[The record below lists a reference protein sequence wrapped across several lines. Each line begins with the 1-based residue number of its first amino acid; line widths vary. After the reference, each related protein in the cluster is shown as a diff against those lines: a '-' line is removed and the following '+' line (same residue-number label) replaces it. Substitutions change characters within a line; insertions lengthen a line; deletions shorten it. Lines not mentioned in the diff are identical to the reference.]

1 MINLPGEYM
10 NKQFADEMI
19 EQFQTK
25 FFGFALSKCRDL
37 NEAEELAARITCEAY
52 VTLRNMDEIYNWE
65 GYLYKIASNVYA
77 KYVKEQKKNKTK
89 DIDGVEINDTYDFEA
104 DVSHKEE
111 LEQIKKEVAWL
122 GKRHREIVILH
133 YYHNKKLA
141 EIAKQLD
148 IPEGTVKWHLSDAKA
163 QLKKGMSQVRRKGT
177 LGIEP
182 IELKGLGNMGK
193 PGDLGDTS
201 YFLNSKLRQNIA
213 YAAYFEPKTKLEIA
227 EELGVSPV
235 YIEDEVD
242 YLEEYGF
249 LDLLAGQKY
258 RTNIFITD
266 VPGEAFHKS
275 REIDKEIAI
284 QICDL
289 YVPKVLEYLE
299 KSDRTNI
306 YIPNDDWNFYLWS
319 MIPMLVAENNMGSI
333 DWDKLKQ
340 KNYLVKRKDG
350 GEYVALATVYREDWL
365 HDDFYHEMS
374 CGPMYKIMSEDGAN
388 VASWCLSTDF
398 DTREFG
404 WVDHLG
410 SDYSTLYMYLKGE
423 LPKTEGVLDKYIRL
437 YDRGLLVNVNDQDK
451 VNVIV
456 KYMDNLEKD
465 YVKVINN
472 ITLPASDELKENIEK
487 LFQQKINLEKQ
498 YFPKHMHDMLE
509 IYRRASNINVVMV
522 IDELLERGVL
532 KPLTEEQKK
541 GVMNVVYADLLPVR

>member
-1 MINLPGEYM
+1 M

-89 DIDGVEINDTYDFEA
+89 DIDELEIHDTYDFEA

-266 VPGEAFHKS
+266 VPGDVFHKS
-275 REIDKEIAI
+275 REIDKEIAK
-284 QICDL
+284 QICNL
-289 YVPKVLEYLE
+289 YVPEVLNYLE
-299 KSDRTNI
+299 KSGIEHT

-319 MIPMLVAENNMGSI
+319 MIPMLVAEIGMGTI
-333 DWDKLKQ
+333 DWDKLKK
-340 KNYLVKRKDG
+340 KNYWVKRKDG
-350 GEYVALATVYREDWL
+350 GEYVASATVYNEDWL
-365 HDDFYHEMS
+365 HDDLYHEMS
-374 CGPMYKIMSEDGAN
+374 CGPMYKVKCEDGVN
-388 VASWCLSTDF
+388 IASWCLSTDF

-404 WVDHLG
+404 WVDHLE
-410 SDYSTLYMYLKGE
+410 SDYTTLYMYLKGE
-423 LPKTEGVLDKYIRL
+423 LPKTEGVLDKYVRL
-437 YDRGLLVNVNDQDK
+437 YDRGLLVNVDGEDK

-456 KYMDNLEKD
+456 KHMDNLEID
-465 YVKVINN
+465 YVKAIGNV
-472 ITLPASDELKENIEK
+472 TVPASEELKEKIET
-487 LFQQKINLEKQ
+487 LLQQKIQMEKQ

-509 IYRRASNINVVMV
+509 IYRRSSNINVVMV
-522 IDELLERGVL
+522 MDELIERGVL
-532 KPLTEEQKK
+532 KPLTETQKK
-541 GVMNVVYADLLPVR
+541 GVMNVVYTDLLPVS

>member
-1 MINLPGEYM
+1 M

-25 FFGFALSKCRDL
+25 FFGFAISKCRDL
-37 NEAEELAARITCEAY
+37 DEAEELAARITCEAY

-77 KYVKEQKKNKTK
+77 KYVREQKKNQNK
-89 DIDGVEINDTYDFEA
+89 DIDELEIRDTYDFEA

-111 LEQIKKEVAWL
+111 LELIKKEIAWL

-133 YYHNKKLA
+133 YYHNKKLP
-141 EIAKQLD
+141 EIADQLG

-163 QLKKGMSQVRRKGT
+163 QLKKGMSQMRRKGT

-182 IELKGLGNMGK
+182 VEFKGLGNLGK

-266 VPGEAFHKS
+266 VPAVAFHKS
-275 REIDKEIAI
+275 REIDKEIAK

-299 KSDRTNI
+299 KSGTENT

-319 MIPMLVAENNMGSI
+319 MIPMKVAEISMGSI
-333 DWDKLKQ
+333 DWDKLKK

-350 GEYVALATVYREDWL
+350 GEYVALAEVYNEDWL
-365 HDDFYHEMS
+365 HEDFYHEMS
-374 CGPMYKIMSEDGAN
+374 CGPMYKLCNEKVMI
-388 VASWCLSTDF
+388 ASWSLSTDF

-404 WVDHLG
+404 WVDNLE
-410 SDYSTLYMYLKGE
+410 SDYTTLYMYLKGE
-423 LPKTEGVLDKYIRL
+423 LPKTEGVLDKYVRL
-437 YDRGLLVNVNDQDK
+437 YDRGLLANVDGVDK

-456 KYMDNLEKD
+456 KQGGDLESD
-465 YVKVINN
+465 YEKVIGKV
-472 ITLPASDELKENIEK
+472 TVLASEELKEKIEELLRK
-487 LFQQKINLEKQ
+487 KIQMEKQ

-522 IDELLERGVL
+522 IDELLERGIL
-532 KPLTEEQKK
+532 KPLTEAQKK
-541 GVMNVVYADLLPVR
+541 GVMNVVYTDLLPVS

>member
-1 MINLPGEYM
+1 M

-25 FFGFALSKCRDL
+25 FFGFAISKCRDL
-37 NEAEELAARITCEAY
+37 DEAEELAARITCEAY

-77 KYVKEQKKNKTK
+77 KYVREQKKNQNK
-89 DIDGVEINDTYDFEA
+89 DIDELEIRDTYDFEA

-111 LEQIKKEVAWL
+111 LELIKKEIAWL

-133 YYHNKKLA
+133 YYHNKKLS
-141 EIAKQLD
+141 EIAEQLG

-163 QLKKGMSQVRRKGT
+163 QLKKGMSQMRRKGT

-182 IELKGLGNMGK
+182 VEFKGLGNLGK

-266 VPGEAFHKS
+266 VPAVAFHKS
-275 REIDKEIAI
+275 REIDKEIAK

-299 KSDRTNI
+299 KSGTENT

-319 MIPMLVAENNMGSI
+319 MIPMMVAEISMGSI
-333 DWDKLKQ
+333 DWDKLKK

-350 GEYVALATVYREDWL
+350 GEYVALAEVYNEDWL
-365 HDDFYHEMS
+365 HEDFYHEMS
-374 CGPMYKIMSEDGAN
+374 CGPMYKICNEKVMI
-388 VASWCLSTDF
+388 ASWSLSTDF

-404 WVDHLG
+404 WVDNLE
-410 SDYSTLYMYLKGE
+410 SDYTTLYMYLKGE
-423 LPKTEGVLDKYIRL
+423 LPKTEGVLDKYVRL
-437 YDRGLLVNVNDQDK
+437 YDRGLLANVDGVDK

-456 KYMDNLEKD
+456 KQGGDLESD
-465 YVKVINN
+465 YEKVIGKV
-472 ITLPASDELKENIEK
+472 TVLASEELKEKIEELLRK
-487 LFQQKINLEKQ
+487 KIQMEKQ

-522 IDELLERGVL
+522 IDELLERGIL
-532 KPLTEEQKK
+532 KPLTEAQKK
-541 GVMNVVYADLLPVR
+541 GVMNVVYTDLLPVS

>member
-1 MINLPGEYM
+1 M
-10 NKQFADEMI
+10 NKEFADNMI

-37 NEAEELAARITCEAY
+37 DEAEELAARITCEAY
-52 VTLRNMDEIYNWE
+52 VTLRNMEEIYNWE

-77 KYVKEQKKNKTK
+77 KYVKEQKKNQNK
-89 DIDGVEINDTYDFEA
+89 DIDELEIRDTYDFEA

-111 LEQIKKEVAWL
+111 LELIKKEIAWL

-133 YYHNKKLA
+133 YYHNKKLS
-141 EIAKQLD
+141 EIADQLG

-163 QLKKGMSQVRRKGT
+163 QLKKGMSQMRRKGT

-182 IELKGLGNMGK
+182 VEFKGLGNMGK

-258 RTNIFITD
+258 RTNVFITD
-266 VPGEAFHKS
+266 VPAEAFHKS
-275 REIDKEIAI
+275 REIDKEIAK

-299 KSDRTNI
+299 KSGTENT

-319 MIPMLVAENNMGSI
+319 MIPMMVAEIDMGTI
-333 DWDKLKQ
+333 DWDKLKK

-350 GEYVALATVYREDWL
+350 GEYVALAEVYNEDWL
-365 HDDFYHEMS
+365 HEDFYHEMS
-374 CGPMYKIMSEDGAN
+374 CGPMYKICNEKVMI
-388 VASWCLSTDF
+388 ASWSLSTDF

-404 WVDHLG
+404 WVDNLE
-410 SDYSTLYMYLKGE
+410 SDYTTLYMYLKGE
-423 LPKTEGVLDKYIRL
+423 LPKTEGVLDKYVRL
-437 YDRGLLVNVNDQDK
+437 YDRGLLANVDGVDK
-451 VNVIV
+451 VNVIIKQGV
-456 KYMDNLEKD
+456 DLESD
-465 YVKVINN
+465 YEKVIGKV
-472 ITLPASDELKENIEK
+472 TVLASEELKEKIEELLRK
-487 LFQQKINLEKQ
+487 KIQMEKQ

-522 IDELLERGVL
+522 VDELLERGIL
-532 KPLTEEQKK
+532 KPLNEEQKK
-541 GVMNVVYADLLPVR
+541 GVMNVVYTDLLPIS

>member
-1 MINLPGEYM
+1 M

-25 FFGFALSKCRDL
+25 FFGFAISKCRDL
-37 NEAEELAARITCEAY
+37 DEAEELAARITCEAY

-77 KYVKEQKKNKTK
+77 KYVREQKKNQNK
-89 DIDGVEINDTYDFEA
+89 DIDELEIRDTYDFEA

-111 LEQIKKEVAWL
+111 LELIKKEIAWL

-133 YYHNKKLA
+133 YYHNKKLS
-141 EIAKQLD
+141 EIAEQLG

-163 QLKKGMSQVRRKGT
+163 QLKKGMSQMRRKGT

-182 IELKGLGNMGK
+182 VEFKGLGNLGK

-266 VPGEAFHKS
+266 VPAVAFHKS
-275 REIDKEIAI
+275 REIDKEIAK

-299 KSDRTNI
+299 KTGTEHT

-319 MIPMLVAENNMGSI
+319 MIPMMVAEISMGSI
-333 DWDKLKQ
+333 DWDKLKK

-350 GEYVALATVYREDWL
+350 GEYVALAEVYNEDWL
-365 HDDFYHEMS
+365 HEDFYHEMS
-374 CGPMYKIMSEDGAN
+374 CGPMYKLCNEKVMI
-388 VASWCLSTDF
+388 ASWSLSTDF

-404 WVDHLG
+404 WVDNLE
-410 SDYSTLYMYLKGE
+410 SDYTTLYMYLKGE
-423 LPKTEGVLDKYIRL
+423 LPKTEGVLDKYVRL
-437 YDRGLLVNVNDQDK
+437 YDRGLLANVDGVDK

-456 KYMDNLEKD
+456 KQGGDLESD
-465 YVKVINN
+465 YEKVIGKV
-472 ITLPASDELKENIEK
+472 TVLASEELKEKIEELLRK
-487 LFQQKINLEKQ
+487 KIQMEKQ

-522 IDELLERGVL
+522 IDELLERGIL
-532 KPLTEEQKK
+532 KPLTEAQKK
-541 GVMNVVYADLLPVR
+541 GVMNVVYTDLLPVS

>member
-1 MINLPGEYM
+1 M

-25 FFGFALSKCRDL
+25 FFGFAISKCRDL
-37 NEAEELAARITCEAY
+37 DEAEELAARITCEAY

-77 KYVKEQKKNKTK
+77 KYVREQKKNQNK
-89 DIDGVEINDTYDFEA
+89 DIDELEIRDTYDFEA

-111 LEQIKKEVAWL
+111 LELIKKEIAWL

-133 YYHNKKLA
+133 YYHNKKLS
-141 EIAKQLD
+141 EIAEQLG

-163 QLKKGMSQVRRKGT
+163 QLKKGMSQMRRKGT

-182 IELKGLGNMGK
+182 VEFKGLGNLGK

-266 VPGEAFHKS
+266 VPAVAFHKS
-275 REIDKEIAI
+275 REIDKEIAK

-299 KSDRTNI
+299 KSGTENT

-319 MIPMLVAENNMGSI
+319 MIPMMVAEISMGSI
-333 DWDKLKQ
+333 DWDKLKK

-350 GEYVALATVYREDWL
+350 GEYVALAEVYNEDWL
-365 HDDFYHEMS
+365 HEDFYHEMS
-374 CGPMYKIMSEDGAN
+374 CGPMYKLCNEKVMI
-388 VASWCLSTDF
+388 ASWSLSTDF

-404 WVDHLG
+404 WVDNLE
-410 SDYSTLYMYLKGE
+410 SDYTTLYMYLKGE
-423 LPKTEGVLDKYIRL
+423 LPKTEGVLDKYVRL
-437 YDRGLLVNVNDQDK
+437 YDRGLLANVDGVDK
-451 VNVIV
+451 VNVIIKQGV
-456 KYMDNLEKD
+456 DLESD
-465 YVKVINN
+465 YEKVIGKV
-472 ITLPASDELKENIEK
+472 TVLASEELKEKIEELLRK
-487 LFQQKINLEKQ
+487 KIQMEKQ

-522 IDELLERGVL
+522 IDELLERGIL
-532 KPLTEEQKK
+532 KPLTEAQKK
-541 GVMNVVYADLLPVR
+541 GVMNVVYTDLLPVS